1 MNKGL
6 ASIERS
12 SLPGKCKLWCL
23 QFGFLLR
30 LMWPLTIYEV
40 AITHVE
46 AMEWKISGMCRKWLG
61 VLCSLTSAALY
72 GHSSKLALPMTSIT
86 EEFKVTK
93 AKLHLTLHD
102 SADPVI
108 SNVAPDV
115 KSGRKWQAAGAVEEV
130 ISSLQHKEI
139 VGATQSGR
147 QGLGS
152 QEQVW
157 WSRAQGK
164 SRRESVAREL
174 RSFEEHKRLS
184 KAVGQSKQG
193 AWTRW
198 ERVEQK
204 KLTWSDLWSMEQHGI
219 SFLLGSVYDFL
230 PTPSNLTQWML
241 SNSSRCVMCEG
252 RGSLQHIISACP
264 RALGQGMYTWRH
276 DQVLLVI
283 AKAVEKAAEVA
294 N

>member
-1 MNKGL
+1 
-6 ASIERS
+6 
-12 SLPGKCKLWCL
+12 
-23 QFGFLLR
+23 
-30 LMWPLTIYEV
+30 
-40 AITHVE
+40 
-46 AMEWKISGMCRKWLG
+46 
-61 VLCSLTSAALY
+61 
-72 GHSSKLALPMTSIT
+72 MTSIT

-108 SNVAPDV
+108 SNVAPEV
-115 KSGRKWQAAGAVEEV
+115 KSGRKWQAAGAVEEA

-139 VGATQSGR
+139 IGATQAAR

-164 SRRESVAREL
+164 SRRELVAGEL
-174 RSFEEHKRLS
+174 RSFEEHKRLT

-198 ERVEQK
+198 EGVEQK

-219 SFLLGSVYDFL
+219 SFLLRSVYDLL
-230 PTPSNLTQWML
+230 PTPSNLTQL
-241 SNSSRCVMCEG
+241 KLANSSKCGMCEG
-252 RGSLQHIISACP
+252 HGTLQHILSACP

-276 DQVLLVI
+276 DQVLLVL
-283 AKAVEKAAEVA
+283 AKAVEKAAEVTNQESGESDKGRHIHFMSEGGGTDQKA
-294 N
+294 GRPLKRVKILQGGCNW